1 LNKLLTYFV
10 SLFADFACFCSKGT
24 FLSVYFFFAVEFS
37 EVIKDTVLE
46 VGQQLLLTCKAV
58 QPVKECQWK
67 WRTLTAN
74 NETDL
79 TVKTFPAFGNESR
92 DCSIRL
98 NNVLLEQEGF
108 WTCGARN
115 SEMNFTTAQPM
126 KLSVH
131 PPQQGELRVENIF
144 PTKMQAVLNYKNY
157 SLCLIKYMLA
167 LAQIEQLCII

>member
-1 LNKLLTYFV
+1 LLIFLVFV
-10 SLFADFACFCSKGT
+10 VKVHFSLFI
-24 FLSVYFFFAVEFS
+24 FFFAVEFS

-79 TVKTFPAFGNESR
+79 TVRTFPAFGNESR

-98 NNVLLEQEGF
+98 NNVLPEQEGF

-115 SEMNFTTAQPM
+115 SELNFTTAQPM

-131 PPQQGELRVENIF
+131 PPQQGELRVKIYF
-144 PTKMQAVLNYKNY
+144 LQRCRLF
-157 SLCLIKYMLA
+157 
-167 LAQIEQLCII
+167 

>member
-1 LNKLLTYFV
+1 
-10 SLFADFACFCSKGT
+10 LFI
-24 FLSVYFFFAVEFS
+24 FAVEFS

-46 VGQQLLLTCKAV
+46 VSQELLLTCKAA

-74 NETDL
+74 DETGL

-98 NNVLLEQEGF
+98 SNVLMEQEGF

-115 SEMNFTTAQPM
+115 SELNFTTARPM

-131 PPQQGELRVENIF
+131 HPQEGELRDKIF
-144 PTKMQAVLNYKNY
+144 L
-157 SLCLIKYMLA
+157 L
-167 LAQIEQLCII
+167 